1 MKCHEVVHKLNSSIQ
16 VFFTFYLGKY
26 KDHVLAASMQYS
38 ELPGADESD
47 NSKLDSSYGSQ
58 STKLWTSTTVSERD
72 SLVV

>member
-1 MKCHEVVHKLNSSIQ
+1 MKCYKVVLKLNSSIQ
-16 VFFTFYLGKY
+16 VFFIFYLGKY
-26 KDHVLAASMQYS
+26 KGHVLAASMQYS

-47 NSKLDSSYGSQ
+47 NINLDSSYGSQ